1 MTVREC
7 GRTVTF
13 RECGRTVTMRRNGEY
28 LSPGKPGG
36 YRDEQAGAGPDLQYH
51 KRS

>member
-1 MTVREC
+1 MVTVRQC
-7 GRTVTF
+7 GQTVT
-13 RECGRTVTMRRNGEY
+13 VRRNGED

-36 YRDEQAGAGPDLQYH
+36 YRDEQVGAGPDLQYH